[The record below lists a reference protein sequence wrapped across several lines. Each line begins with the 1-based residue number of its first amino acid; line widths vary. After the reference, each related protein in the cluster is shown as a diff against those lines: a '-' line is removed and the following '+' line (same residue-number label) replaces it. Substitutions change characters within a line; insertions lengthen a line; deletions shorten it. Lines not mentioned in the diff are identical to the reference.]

1 VHEVPGRHFAHT
13 KGPAHMDEDIIFI
26 DDERNAAVTKY
37 PGGVGVPAGNRVVTA
52 SRRPSVIIHG
62 ANRPAGGTVQTMPA
76 ATMPAQVYTPAPYFP
91 PQFPGYPSFPQ
102 YNQFAMPYPPYG
114 GYPYPPQASPLS
126 RLGDI
131 SPATI
136 VDMAARLLA
145 ALSPLPDPPNPSGK
159 EGVDIEN
166 AITYQTALAEHA
178 KRDEQLREL
187 GHAIGVLLRGD
198 LRKAG

>member
-1 VHEVPGRHFAHT
+1 
-13 KGPAHMDEDIIFI
+13 MDEDIILI
-26 DDERNAAVTKY
+26 DDERNAVMPTRTSAM
-37 PGGVGVPAGNRVVTA
+37 PAGTRVVSG

-62 ANRPAGGTVQTMPA
+62 ANRPTGTTVQAIPA
-76 ATMPAQVYTPAPYFP
+76 AVPAQVYTPAPYYPPAMPAYPQPFP
-91 PQFPGYPSFPQ
+91 QFPQ
-102 YNQFAMPYPPYG
+102 YNQFAPYPPYG
-114 GYPYPPQASPLS
+114 GYPYPPQSSPLS

-145 ALSPLPDPPNPSGK
+145 ALSPLPEPPNPSGK
-159 EGVDIEN
+159 EGIDIEN

-187 GHAIGVLLRGD
+187 GHAISVLLRGD

>member
-1 VHEVPGRHFAHT
+1 
-13 KGPAHMDEDIIFI
+13 MDEDVILI

-37 PGGVGVPAGNRVVTA
+37 PGGVSMGGVPAGTRVVQA
-52 SRRPSVIIHG
+52 RRPSVIIHG
-62 ANRPAGGTVQTMPA
+62 ANRPVSGAVQAVP
-76 ATMPAQVYTPAPYFP
+76 ATMPAQVFTPAPYYP
-91 PQFPGYPSFPQ
+91 PQFPSYPQQFPQ

-145 ALSPLPDPPNPSGK
+145 ALSPLPEPPNPSGK

-187 GHAIGVLLRGD
+187 GHAISVLLRGD

>member
-1 VHEVPGRHFAHT
+1 
-13 KGPAHMDEDIIFI
+13 
-26 DDERNAAVTKY
+26 
-37 PGGVGVPAGNRVVTA
+37 
-52 SRRPSVIIHG
+52 
-62 ANRPAGGTVQTMPA
+62 
-76 ATMPAQVYTPAPYFP
+76 MPAQVFTPAPYFP
-91 PQFPGYPSFPQ
+91 PQFPGYPQPFPQ

-145 ALSPLPDPPNPSGK
+145 ALSPLPEPPNPSGK

-187 GHAIGVLLRGD
+187 GHAISVLLRGD

>member
-1 VHEVPGRHFAHT
+1 
-13 KGPAHMDEDIIFI
+13 
-26 DDERNAAVTKY
+26 
-37 PGGVGVPAGNRVVTA
+37 
-52 SRRPSVIIHG
+52 
-62 ANRPAGGTVQTMPA
+62 
-76 ATMPAQVYTPAPYFP
+76 MPAQVFTPAPYYP
-91 PQFPGYPSFPQ
+91 PQFPGYPQQFPQ

-145 ALSPLPDPPNPSGK
+145 ALSPLPEPPNPSGK

-187 GHAIGVLLRGD
+187 GHAISVLLRGD
-198 LRKAG
+198 LRKGS